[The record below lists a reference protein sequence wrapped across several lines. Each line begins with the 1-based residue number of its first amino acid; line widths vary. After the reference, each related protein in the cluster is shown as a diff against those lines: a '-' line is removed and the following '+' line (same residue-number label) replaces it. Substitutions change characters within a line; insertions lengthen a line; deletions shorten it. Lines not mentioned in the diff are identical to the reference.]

1 MLSVRTKSDSK
12 EARRLHDEVLRQ
24 HNLLLQIEVAREE
37 SDFYR
42 YRYLATE
49 GFLPGYNFPALP
61 VRAWVPRGEGEYIA
75 RPRALAIRALA
86 PHNVVYH
93 EGAKWQVGWF
103 QLPPGDLA
111 QRQTKPK
118 LCEECGAFADSG
130 ADRCPVCDA
139 LFNGT
144 NSEVLSLLTLPNV
157 RLSHRQ
163 RITSNEEERSR
174 RGYEIQVAFSL
185 GGGESRARLVEAD
198 VLVGSL
204 PKLRPT

>member
-1 MLSVRTKSDSK
+1 
-12 EARRLHDEVLRQ
+12 
-24 HNLLLQIEVAREE
+24 
-37 SDFYR
+37 
-42 YRYLATE
+42 
-49 GFLPGYNFPALP
+49 
-61 VRAWVPRGEGEYIA
+61 
-75 RPRALAIRALA
+75 
-86 PHNVVYH
+86 
-93 EGAKWQVGWF
+93 
-103 QLPPGDLA
+103 
-111 QRQTKPK
+111 
-118 LCEECGAFADSG
+118 
-130 ADRCPVCDA
+130 VCDA

-204 PKLRPT
+204 PKLRLT